1 MMEMIELTIIC
12 ALLLWIWYSGGFSKK
27 SQQKSN
33 IPVPNCY
40 PGCVC
45 YSLVNQQPVTE
56 NFPPVVLPAVHEDG
70 ETTESDND
78 RLPPETLPQ
87 PLSNP
92 EAVDPTH
99 QPGIETLI
107 ETDERTEP
115 EDADLLKVAGDSIEC
130 VTDKNLAETTEI
142 PPHEMET
149 LPQLNNPDDSIAIA
163 TNNKIDPSWKPDPLP
178 LTETDEPDDSDDEF
192 IIPPNF
198 FVNPNQTEPETIPA
212 EAADEPEESDEEVK
226 ITTEDENV
234 PLEADLT
241 HQEAVTASQEDMM
254 DSIVPDSPSPES
266 PSPKRFSFQLTQL
279 PYLPDGYYITLSL
292 NERGNDGKIKKT
304 KILSSR
310 DPQWSNQKSFSFAVH
325 DTEETTIT
333 TKLKRKALL
342 CLKTFTEDARD
353 TKLINNENEIQ
364 LLAGFK
370 VAAVRIHDTEPPFDI
385 KKRKKELAKKKR
397 EERKLKGRLASCE
410 QYGIDPFVRLGSDE
424 TFGLGQKKEK
434 INIITEPE
442 IKPKKISFWVRH
454 GFLYPK
460 DRYTRRR
467 FE

>member
-27 SQQKSN
+27 SQIPVV
-33 IPVPNCY
+33 IPVPIGKCC

-45 YSLVNQQPVTE
+45 HLSLTNQPVIE
-56 NFPPVVLPAVHEDG
+56 DFIPVVLSVMNEDIDDG
-70 ETTESDND
+70 ENAEIISSDNVATIEMNKIED
-78 RLPPETLPQ
+78 NETVPEVLMQQ
-87 PLSNP
+87 PLSHPQPDP
-92 EAVDPTH
+92 EA
-99 QPGIETLI
+99 
-107 ETDERTEP
+107 
-115 EDADLLKVAGDSIEC
+115 
-130 VTDKNLAETTEI
+130 
-142 PPHEMET
+142 
-149 LPQLNNPDDSIAIA
+149 AI
-163 TNNKIDPSWKPDPLP
+163 TNNKITDAIDPSWKSNPLP
-178 LTETDEPDDSDDEF
+178 LAETDEPDDSDDEF
-192 IIPPNF
+192 IIPPDF
-198 FVNPNQTEPETIPA
+198 FVNPNQTEHETIPV

-226 ITTEDENV
+226 ITTEEEKV

-241 HQEAVTASQEDMM
+241 HQEAVTAGQEDMM

-279 PYLPDGYYITLSL
+279 PYLPDGYYINLRL
-292 NERGNDGKIKKT
+292 NERDNNSGKIKKT
-304 KILSSR
+304 KIISTH
-310 DPQWSNQKSFSFAVH
+310 PKWNHQQKLVSFEVH
-325 DTEETTIT
+325 NTEEATLT
-333 TKLKRKALL
+333 TKLKRTTLFGWLKFTVDVKETDKLVNIEGKEFELL
-342 CLKTFTEDARD
+342 PDL
-353 TKLINNENEIQ
+353 NNVDE
-364 LLAGFK
+364 
-370 VAAVRIHDTEPPFDI
+370 V

-410 QYGIDPFVRLGSDE
+410 QYGIDPFVRMGSDE

-434 INIITEPE
+434 INIITDPE

>member
-1 MMEMIELTIIC
+1 MIEIIEFAIIC

-27 SQQKSN
+27 SQIPVV
-33 IPVPNCY
+33 IPVPIGKCC

-45 YSLVNQQPVTE
+45 HLSLTNQPVIE
-56 NFPPVVLPAVHEDG
+56 DFIPVVLSVMNEDIDDG
-70 ETTESDND
+70 ENAEIISSDNVATIEMNKIED
-78 RLPPETLPQ
+78 NETVPEVLMQQ
-87 PLSNP
+87 PLSHPQPDP
-92 EAVDPTH
+92 EA
-99 QPGIETLI
+99 
-107 ETDERTEP
+107 
-115 EDADLLKVAGDSIEC
+115 
-130 VTDKNLAETTEI
+130 
-142 PPHEMET
+142 
-149 LPQLNNPDDSIAIA
+149 AI
-163 TNNKIDPSWKPDPLP
+163 TNNKITDAIDPSWKPNPLP
-178 LTETDEPDDSDDEF
+178 LAETDEPDDSDDEF
-192 IIPPNF
+192 IIPPDF

-226 ITTEDENV
+226 MATEEENV

-279 PYLPDGYYITLSL
+279 PYLPDGYYINLRL
-292 NERGNDGKIKKT
+292 NERDNNSGKIKKT
-304 KILSSR
+304 KIISTH
-310 DPQWSNQKSFSFAVH
+310 PKWNHQQKLVSFEVH
-325 DTEETTIT
+325 NTEEATLT
-333 TKLKRKALL
+333 TKLKRTTLFGWLKFTVDVKETDKLVNIEGKEFELL
-342 CLKTFTEDARD
+342 PDL
-353 TKLINNENEIQ
+353 NNVDE
-364 LLAGFK
+364 
-370 VAAVRIHDTEPPFDI
+370 V
-385 KKRKKELAKKKR
+385 KKIKKELAKKKK